1 MIMSTV
7 VPIRVVAV
15 KLSNLSELNLLISK
29 MNDWEYIFESPG

>member
-1 MIMSTV
+1 MSTV